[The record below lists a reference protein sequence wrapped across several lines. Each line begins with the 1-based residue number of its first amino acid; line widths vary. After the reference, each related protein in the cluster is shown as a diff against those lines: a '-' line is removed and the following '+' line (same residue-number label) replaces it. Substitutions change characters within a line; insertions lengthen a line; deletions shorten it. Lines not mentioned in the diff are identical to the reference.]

1 MAATDDPAYV
11 DHPLLN
17 SGFIERR
24 SYQTQLADAARDD
37 HTLVCLP
44 TGLGKTTVSLL
55 VTADRLAS
63 VGGKV
68 LFLAPTK
75 PLVQQHAEFYRE
87 ALDMPDEAVVVFTG
101 EIRPEDRADRWTDAQ
116 IVIATPQV
124 VENDL
129 VGSRISL
136 ANVTH
141 LTFDECHRATGE
153 YAYVYIAE
161 RYHAD
166 AENPLVTGMSAS
178 PGGDKQA
185 ILTVCRNL
193 GLDEVEV
200 MTEDDADVDAYTH
213 DTSVE
218 WERIEL
224 PEEILEVRDAVNEVI
239 TDRLQ
244 KLKQLGVTNT
254 TQPDVSQKQ
263 LNRMRGK
270 LQKLIDADNSDGYKG
285 MSTHAEV
292 MKLRRAV
299 ELVETQSV
307 ESVRRYFERQR
318 NAARSSGASKASQR
332 LVAEPQVRT
341 AMRLSESFD
350 GTHPKFSRTRILL
363 AQTLGIE
370 GGERVIVFTESR
382 DTAEALTDF
391 LSASFDT
398 RRFVGQGDKE
408 TSEGMT
414 QTEQQEALDAF
425 RAGEFEVL
433 VSTSVAEEGLDVPEV
448 DLVLFFEP
456 VPTAIRSIQRKGRT
470 GRQAEGRVVV
480 LLAEDTRDEAYYWI
494 SKRREDEMESELREL
509 KGVAGD
515 IESELTPPQEGLA
528 AYDGPDGGSASATP
542 AEANDG
548 GSAVDAGESS
558 ATGAETDDSSAAP
571 SSTDPESGDDVARGS
586 GEKDAT
592 ESVGGAPA
600 TNGQAGLADFGA
612 SDAEIERPG
621 SDAEAG
627 DSDTNAASSG
637 DGPDVDAAH
646 DAASDHDAAGEAAD
660 GDDEGIVAT
669 AGTDADEETTEIVVD
684 QRELDAAIAKD
695 LSKRESVHTRLET
708 LAVGDYVLSDRV
720 AVERKSVADFLDTLL
735 EGDRS
740 LFEQVGDLSRAYAR
754 PILIVEGDGL
764 YEERN
769 VHPDAIR
776 GALASLAVDF
786 DVSILQTG
794 GEAETA
800 ELLRTIASRE
810 QSEHDRA
817 VSVHGEKSAKTLS
830 EQQEYVVSSIAD
842 IGPVTA
848 RSLLAAFGSVE
859 GVMTARTEDLL
870 EADGVGEVTAER
882 IREVVGSGYERSD
895 SE

>member
-11 DHPLLN
+11 EHPLLN
-17 SGFIERR
+17 AGFIERR
-24 SYQTQLADAARDD
+24 DYQTRLADAARDA

-55 VTADRLAS
+55 VTADRLDA

-87 ALDMPDEAVVVFTG
+87 ALAIPDEEIVVFTG
-101 EIRPEDRADRWTDAQ
+101 EIRPEDRAERWTDAR

-136 ANVTH
+136 SSVTH

-166 AENPLVTGMSAS
+166 ADDPLVTGMSAS
-178 PGGDKQA
+178 PGGDKES

-200 MTEDDADVDAYTH
+200 MTEGDADVSEYTH

-224 PEEILEVRDAVNEVI
+224 PEEILGIRDALNEVI
-239 TDRLQ
+239 KDRLR
-244 KLKQLGVTNT
+244 KLKSLGVTNT

-270 LQKLIDADNSDGYKG
+270 LQELIDADKSEGYKG

-332 LVAEPQVRT
+332 LVAEPKVRE

-350 GTHPKFSRTRILL
+350 GTHPKFSRARILL

-391 LSASFDT
+391 LSASFDV

-414 QTEQQEALDAF
+414 QTEQQDTLDAF
-425 RAGEFEVL
+425 RNGAFEVL

-509 KGVAGD
+509 KGLAGEV
-515 IESELTPPQEGLA
+515 ESELTPPQEELA
-528 AYDGPDGGSASATP
+528 AYDRHDGDSAGAAGDDGSAAGT
-542 AEANDG
+542 AAGDD
-548 GSAVDAGESS
+548 GSAAGTAAGAGSDASGGEPGGSS
-558 ATGAETDDSSAAP
+558 ATATDADSRN
-571 SSTDPESGDDVARGS
+571 DSGPKS
-586 GEKDAT
+586 GEDDAT
-592 ESVGGAPA
+592 ESRERDAPA
-600 TNGQAGLADFGA
+600 ANGQAGLGDFGA
-612 SDAEIERPG
+612 SDAEIERAESDPEDGG
-621 SDAEAG
+621 SGGGGTGAGESAGGDGAG
-627 DSDTNAASSG
+627 D
-637 DGPDVDAAH
+637 
-646 DAASDHDAAGEAAD
+646 
-660 GDDEGIVAT
+660 GIVAT
-669 AGTDADEETTEIVVD
+669 AGSDAESEPTEIVVD
-684 QRELDAAIAKD
+684 QRELDATIAKD
-695 LSKRESVHTRLET
+695 LSKREEVHTRLET

-735 EGDRS
+735 AGDRS
-740 LFEQVGDLSRAYAR
+740 LFEQIGDLSRAYAR
-754 PILIVEGDGL
+754 PILIVEGGGL

-786 DVSILQTG
+786 DVSVLQT
-794 GEAETA
+794 ESEDETG

-810 QSEHDRA
+810 QSERDRA
-817 VSVHGEKSAKTLS
+817 VSVHGEKSAKTLP

-848 RSLLAAFGSVE
+848 RSLLAAFGTVE
-859 GVMTARTEDLL
+859 GVMTARREDLL
-870 EADGVGEVTAER
+870 DVDGVGEVTAER
-882 IREVVGSGYERSD
+882 IREVVGSGYERPGP
-895 SE
+895 E

>member
-11 DHPLLN
+11 DHSLLN
-17 SGFIERR
+17 PGVIERR
-24 SYQTQLADAARDD
+24 VYQTQLASAARDA

-55 VTADRLAS
+55 VTADRLDA

-75 PLVQQHAEFYRE
+75 PLVQQHADFYRE
-87 ALDMPDEAVVVFTG
+87 ALSVPDEEVVVFTG
-101 EIRPEDRADRWTDAQ
+101 EIRPEDRADRWTDARV
-116 IVIATPQV
+116 VIATPQV

-141 LTFDECHRATGE
+141 LTVDECHRATGE

-161 RYHAD
+161 RYHDDAD
-166 AENPLVTGMSAS
+166 DPLVTGMSAS
-178 PGGDKQA
+178 PGGDKES

-193 GLDEVEV
+193 GLEEVEV
-200 MTEDDADVDAYTH
+200 MTEGDADVSTYTH

-224 PEEILEVRDAVNEVI
+224 PESILGIRDALNEVI
-239 TDRLQ
+239 KDRLQ
-244 KLKQLGVTNT
+244 KLKSLGVTNT

-263 LNRMRGK
+263 LNRMRRK
-270 LQKLIDADNSDGYKG
+270 LQELMNADKSEGYKG

-332 LVAEPQVRT
+332 LVAEPKVRK
-341 AMRLSESFD
+341 AMRLAESFD
-350 GTHPKFSRTRILL
+350 GTHPKFSRARILL

-391 LSASFDT
+391 LSASFET

-414 QTEQQEALDAF
+414 QTEQQDALDAF
-425 RAGEFEVL
+425 RNGEFEVL

-470 GRQAEGRVVV
+470 GRQADGRVVV

-515 IESELTPPQEGLA
+515 IESELTPPQAALA
-528 AYDGPDGGSASATP
+528 AYDDGDGGGGDDDSQS
-542 AEANDG
+542 
-548 GSAVDAGESS
+548 GSAGTESDAGSD
-558 ATGAETDDSSAAP
+558 AGDPGA
-571 SSTDPESGDDVARGS
+571 
-586 GEKDAT
+586 
-592 ESVGGAPA
+592 
-600 TNGQAGLADFGA
+600 NGQAGLTDFGA
-612 SDAEIERPG
+612 SDTAIDRAERAGSATGESSGTEPG
-621 SDAEAG
+621 GVTDDTEGAEPDHIGDDTGVTDGNEPTDAEPTGESAG
-627 DSDTNAASSG
+627 VVAT
-637 DGPDVDAAH
+637 
-646 DAASDHDAAGEAAD
+646 AD
-660 GDDEGIVAT
+660 GDT
-669 AGTDADEETTEIVVD
+669 EEAEIVVD
-684 QRELDAAIAKD
+684 QRELDATIAKA
-695 LSKRESVHTRLET
+695 LSKRDDVRTRLET

-735 EGDRS
+735 DGDRS
-740 LFEQVGDLSRAYAR
+740 LFEQIGDLSRAYAR
-754 PILIVEGDGL
+754 PILILEGNGL

-769 VHPDAIR
+769 VHPEAIR

-786 DVSILQTG
+786 DVSVLQTA
-794 GEAETA
+794 GETETG
-800 ELLRTIASRE
+800 ELLHTIASRE
-810 QSEHDRA
+810 QSERDRT
-817 VSVHGEKSAKTLS
+817 VSVHGEKSAKTLT
-830 EQQEYVVSSIAD
+830 EQQEYVVSAIAD

-848 RSLLAAFGSVE
+848 QSLLRAFGTVE
-859 GVMTARTEDLL
+859 GVMTAREDDLRTVS
-870 EADGVGEVTAER
+870 GVGEVTASR
-882 IREVVGSGYERSD
+882 IREVVGSGYGEAASD
-895 SE
+895 SDADSGVDVGDE

>member
-1 MAATDDPAYV
+1 MAATDDPGYV
-11 DHPLLN
+11 DHPLL
-17 SGFIERR
+17 SPDFIERR
-24 SYQTQLADAARDD
+24 LYQVQLANTARER

-55 VTADRLAS
+55 VTAHRLHQ

-87 ALDMPDEAVVVFTG
+87 ALSIPDEEIVVFTG
-101 EIRPEDRADRWTDAQ
+101 EIRPEDRADAWDDAR

-136 ANVTH
+136 SDVTH
-141 LTFDECHRATGE
+141 LTFDECHRASGD

-161 RYHAD
+161 RYHSD
-166 AENPLVTGMSAS
+166 AEDPLVTGMSAS
-178 PGGDKQA
+178 PGGDKEE
-185 ILTVCRNL
+185 ILQVCQNL
-193 GLDEVEV
+193 GIAEVEV
-200 MTEDDADVDAYTH
+200 MTEEDADVDEYTH

-218 WERIEL
+218 WERIQL
-224 PEEILEVRDAVNEVI
+224 PDEILRIRDALNEVI
-239 TDRLQ
+239 KDRLQ
-244 KLKQLGVTNT
+244 KLKSLGVTNT

-270 LQKLIDADNSDGYKG
+270 LQELMDADKSEGYKG

-332 LVAEPQVRT
+332 LVSEPKVRE
-341 AMRLSESFD
+341 AMRLAESFD
-350 GTHPKFSRTRILL
+350 GTHPKFSRARILL

-370 GGERVIVFTESR
+370 EGERVIVFTESR
-382 DTAEALTDF
+382 DTAEALTEF
-391 LSASFDT
+391 LSASFDV

-408 TSEGMT
+408 SSEGMT
-414 QTEQQEALDAF
+414 QKEQQETLDDF
-425 RAGEFEVL
+425 RNGEFEVL

-480 LLAEDTRDEAYYWI
+480 LLAEDTRDEAYFWI
-494 SKRREDEMESELREL
+494 SRRREKEMESELRDL
-509 KGVAGD
+509 KSVVGD
-515 IESELTPPQEGLA
+515 IESELSPPQQALE
-528 AYDGPDGGSASATP
+528 AYDDAGSVGSDEGGRKKSDAQSRKSSDEQSRGRTETDGDDASAET
-542 AEANDG
+542 EERTEIEGNDE
-548 GSAVDAGESS
+548 SAGTEGRSD
-558 ATGAETDDSSAAP
+558 ATGGRSDDET
-571 SSTDPESGDDVARGS
+571 TDIE
-586 GEKDAT
+586 
-592 ESVGGAPA
+592 APA
-600 TNGQAGLADFGA
+600 QPNGQAGLTDFGPT
-612 SDAEIERPG
+612 DEEIERAQ
-621 SDAEAG
+621 SDEHEAG
-627 DSDTNAASSG
+627 EESDTESVDADERAAESG
-637 DGPDVDAAH
+637 DG
-646 DAASDHDAAGEAAD
+646 ERTAD
-660 GDDEGIVAT
+660 SEDDEDGIVAT
-669 AGTDADEETTEIVVD
+669 AEGDEEETEIVVD

-695 LSKRESVHTRLET
+695 LSKRDGVRTRLET

-735 EGDRS
+735 GDERS
-740 LFEQVGDLSRAYAR
+740 IFEQIGDLSRAYAR
-754 PILIVEGDGL
+754 PVLIVEGEGL

-769 VHPDAIR
+769 VHPGAIR

-786 DVSILQTG
+786 DVSVLQTRDEDDTG
-794 GEAETA
+794 
-800 ELLRTIASRE
+800 ELLLTIAERE
-810 QSEHDRA
+810 QTERDRT
-817 VSVHGEKSAKTLS
+817 VSVHGGKSAKTLA

-848 RSLLAAFGSVE
+848 QSLLEEFGTVE
-859 GVMTARTEDLL
+859 QVMTAREDDLR
-870 EADGVGEVTAER
+870 AVSGIGEVTAER
-882 IREVVGSGYERSD
+882 IREVVASEYE
-895 SE
+895 